1 MLAVIRHG
9 GQRRGRVAGSRRCAA
24 RHGPLHGTT
33 SLHDDDE
40 IAGRLAISPLTAKTH
55 ASRAMT
61 KLGARDRAQVVMIA
75 CECGLAYPGEH
86 A

>member
-1 MLAVIRHG
+1 
-9 GQRRGRVAGSRRCAA
+9 
-24 RHGPLHGTT
+24 
-33 SLHDDDE
+33 LHDDDE